1 MVIIWLYYNM
11 VVLYGN
17 DSTISLSF
25 TIQTK
30 MKTSTAMR
38 KFRRSENVLLK
49 VMMKTRNF
57 SLNHLCCY
65 FTVN

>member
-30 MKTSTAMR
+30 MKTSTAMSQIQ
-38 KFRRSENVLLK
+38 KKRRFVIESDDED
-49 VMMKTRNF
+49 
-57 SLNHLCCY
+57 
-65 FTVN
+65 